1 MCIALKLCARD
12 PLYMSTRYAS
22 ASIPSPLYF
31 SMPKMKD
38 CVESSEVDGAW
49 SGGAFPY
56 VGFEDGGGVGRHE
69 EKDPQ
74 ESEAGFS
81 RNSLLTD

>member
-12 PLYMSTRYAS
+12 PLHMSTQYVS

-56 VGFEDGGGVGRHE
+56 VGSEDGGGVGRHE
-69 EKDPQ
+69 EGDPQ
-74 ESEAGFS
+74 ESGAGFS
-81 RNSLLTD
+81 RNSLPTD